1 MATPNWI
8 GATVAQPPLA
18 AQVDQFLGTH
28 AITYLYTGAS
38 GGGQTTLGSGSVNSN
53 GLYIAQ
59 SFTAV
64 ANYNLGRVVLA
75 FSTVTGSPTVPTTV
89 SIQTSSGGAPSGT
102 ALVTTTV
109 PPQFLVSNVSI
120 PVPCALTSGAVYWI
134 VLAAVGDGSDY
145 VSWLKTNQTSGAST
159 STNGTSWTAQT
170 YGLYYAVWDQETF
183 LPLTHTWE
191 DGGARWTAELY
202 TGVNELSSLR
212 EYTVAQG
219 AGQYVSSSRA
229 LTYSGTSLVSV
240 A

>member
-1 MATPNWI
+1 VATPAWI
-8 GATVAQPPLA
+8 GATPNQLPLA
-18 AQVDQFLGTH
+18 AQVNQFLGTH

-38 GGGQTTLGSGSVNSN
+38 GGGQTTLGSGAVNSN

-64 ANYNLGRVVLA
+64 ANYNLGRVVPA
-75 FSTVTGSPTVPTTV
+75 FNAVTGSPTAPTTV

-109 PPQFLVSNVSI
+109 PPQFLASNVSI
-120 PVPCALTSGAVYWI
+120 PVPCSLTSGTVYWI
-134 VLAAVGDGSDY
+134 VLAAVGDASDY

-170 YGLYYAVWDQETF
+170 YGLYYSLWDQELY

-191 DGGARWTAELY
+191 DGGARWTAESY
-202 TGVNELSSLR
+202 TGVNLLSSLR

-219 AGQYVSSSRA
+219 TNQYVSSSRA
-229 LTYSGTSLVSV
+229 LTYSGTNLIGVT
-240 A
+240 